1 MKYHELKVEGR
12 KNRKRVGRGISA
24 GQGKTAGRGTK
35 GQNSR
40 SGGGVRP
47 GFEGGQNPLAKRI
60 PKKRGFKSLTPQKF
74 QVVSIE
80 KLNRFKAGET
90 VGSEQLLA
98 AGLIKKL
105 NEPVKLL
112 ANGSLKIKLNL
123 RVDAASRPAR
133 EAVLQAGGKLDLI
146 EPKR

>member
-1 MKYHELKVEGR
+1 MKYHELNLKA
-12 KNRKRVGRGISA
+12 NPSRKRVGRGISA

-74 QVVSIE
+74 QVVSLDS
-80 KLNRFKAGET
+80 LNRFKAGET
-90 VGSEQLLA
+90 IGSEQLLA
-98 AGLIKKL
+98 AGLIKKAT
-105 NEPVKLL
+105 EPVKLL
-112 ANGSLKIKLNL
+112 ANGSLKTKLNL
-123 RVDAASRPAR
+123 RVDAASRTAAA
-133 EAVLQAGGKLDLI
+133 AVAEAGGKLDLV
-146 EPKR
+146 EPPR